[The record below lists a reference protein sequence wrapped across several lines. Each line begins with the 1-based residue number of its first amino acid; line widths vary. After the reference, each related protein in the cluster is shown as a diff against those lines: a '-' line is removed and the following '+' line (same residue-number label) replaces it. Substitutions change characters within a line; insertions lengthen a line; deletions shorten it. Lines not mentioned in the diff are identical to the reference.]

1 MANGQ
6 QPPFS
11 HPDTTHA
18 TFSAS
23 VEPNRDG
30 GWLTVVNLGEGA
42 SLTKWFA
49 SKDEAQRYPVEL
61 AEWLKS
67 NSEE

>member
-1 MANGQ
+1 MANVQ
-6 QPPFS
+6 RPPS
-11 HPDTTHA
+11 AHSDQTPA

-42 SLTKWFA
+42 SLTKWFP
-49 SKDEAQRYPVEL
+49 SKDEAQRYPDEL
-61 AEWLKS
+61 AQWL
-67 NSEE
+67 NRGAEP